1 MEQGEARV
9 ALYRQ
14 CEHTNEDNM
23 EMRLWDGAAVTSPAL
38 GASFFPFTQS
48 GLSVMC
54 RIVLGREMKTERD
67 HRLAL
72 SLKNV
77 RRLRRIC

>member
-1 MEQGEARV
+1 MRN
-9 ALYRQ
+9 RQ
-14 CEHTNEDNM
+14 RERTDEDNM
-23 EMRLWDGAAVTSPAL
+23 EMRLWDGAAVASPAL
-38 GASFFPFTQS
+38 GASFLPFSQS
-48 GLSVMC
+48 GLSVTC
-54 RIVLGREMKTERD
+54 RTVLGIEMKTERD